1 MIRTENYLCYRG
13 RKVFE
18 PPRYM
23 TVAQAAEQ
31 LLEAIDNRR
40 KNDENDKQLKCKQ
53 QCILVSLYSIS
64 VSLSP
69 SRFDR
74 RVSVCG
80 CGQSWYY
87 ESVHSQ

>member
-1 MIRTENYLCYRG
+1 MIRAWVLINNKQFFLYYRG

-40 KNDENDKQLKCKQ
+40 KDDENDKQLKCKQ
-53 QCILVSLYSIS
+53 QRILVALCSIS

-69 SRFDR
+69 PRFDG

-80 CGQSWYY
+80 CG
-87 ESVHSQ
+87 

>member
-1 MIRTENYLCYRG
+1 MIRAWVLKINNCLCYRG

-40 KNDENDKQLKCKQ
+40 KDDENDKQLKCKQ
-53 QCILVSLYSIS
+53 QRILVSLYSIP

-69 SRFDR
+69 SRFDG

-80 CGQSWYY
+80 CGQSWY
-87 ESVHSQ
+87 

>member
-1 MIRTENYLCYRG
+1 MIRGWVLKINDYLCYRG

-53 QCILVSLYSIS
+53 QRILVSL
-64 VSLSP
+64 
-69 SRFDR
+69 
-74 RVSVCG
+74 
-80 CGQSWYY
+80 
-87 ESVHSQ
+87 